1 MIKIGVL
8 GSTKGTDLQPILDEI
23 AKGKLKAK
31 VSVVV
36 SNIQN
41 AYILERANKNN
52 VPSFFISHK
61 NSTREEFDNKITK
74 LFLKYDVELIL
85 LIGFMRI
92 LSPKFC
98 LQWQDKVLNV
108 HPSLLPKYSGEMD
121 IGVHEKVIKNKDKET
136 GCTIHFVTEDLD
148 CGPILVQKKCSVNRF
163 DDAKTL
169 KEKVQK
175 LEGQA
180 FLEAIKLFY
189 Y

>member
-1 MIKIGVL
+1 
-8 GSTKGTDLQPILDEI
+8 
-23 AKGKLKAK
+23 
-31 VSVVV
+31 
-36 SNIQN
+36 
-41 AYILERANKNN
+41 
-52 VPSFFISHK
+52 
-61 NSTREEFDNKITK
+61 
-74 LFLKYDVELIL
+74 
-85 LIGFMRI
+85 MRI